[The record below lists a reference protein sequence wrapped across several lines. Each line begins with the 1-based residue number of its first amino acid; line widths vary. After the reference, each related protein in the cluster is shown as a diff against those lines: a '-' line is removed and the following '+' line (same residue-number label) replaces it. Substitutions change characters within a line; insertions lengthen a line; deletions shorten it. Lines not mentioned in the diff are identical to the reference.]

1 MYKVENSEEYKT
13 LLFYDAEG
21 NKTELIQYD
30 PKYTIYVNDG
40 DNRFMPD
47 PFFEV
52 MTRTDKEGITF
63 KKIEFTEE
71 EKELIKETIKYREPK
86 MTDEDENLK
95 LVDIEVFQ
103 DYAILYLGKLD
114 MNDYYGDDWNDAP
127 YDCNAG
133 LVYSE
138 FIEKIITV
146 KMPEDL
152 YIESFEEYFDV
163 LNMRITRNDQKWGIY
178 PVAILEKTDEHPVPI
193 FFNMTYK
200 QIMELIA
207 G

>member
-1 MYKVENSEEYKT
+1 MYKVENSEEDKT
-13 LLFYDAEG
+13 ILFYDTEA
-21 NKTELIQYD
+21 NKTESIQYD
-30 PKYTIYVNDG
+30 PKYTIFDNDG

-52 MTRTDKEGITF
+52 FTRADKEVITF

-95 LVDIEVFQ
+95 LVDIEVFE
-103 DYAILYLGKLD
+103 DYAILYLGKSD

-133 LVYSE
+133 LVYPE

-152 YIESFEEYFDV
+152 YIESFEGYFDV
-163 LNMRITRNDQKWGIY
+163 NMRITRNDQKWGIY
-178 PVAILEKTDEHPVPI
+178 PVAILEKTDKHPVPI

>member
-1 MYKVENSEEYKT
+1 MYIAKNSEEDKT
-13 LLFYDAEG
+13 LLFYDTEA
-21 NKTELIQYD
+21 NKTESIQYD
-30 PKYTIYVNDG
+30 PKYTIFINDG

-52 MTRTDKEGITF
+52 LTRTEKEGLTF
-63 KKIEFTEE
+63 QKIEFTEE

-86 MTDEDENLK
+86 LTDEDENLK

-114 MNDYYGDDWNDAP
+114 MDDYYGDDWNDAP

-138 FIEKIITV
+138 FVEKIITV

-152 YIESFEEYFDV
+152 YIESFEEYFYD
-163 LNMRITRNDQKWGIY
+163 LNMPITRNDQKWGIY
-178 PVAILEKTDEHPVPI
+178 PVAILKKTGEHPVPI

>member
-86 MTDEDENLK
+86 MTDEDEL
-95 LVDIEVFQ
+95 
-103 DYAILYLGKLD
+103 
-114 MNDYYGDDWNDAP
+114 
-127 YDCNAG
+127 
-133 LVYSE
+133 S
-138 FIEKIITV
+138 
-146 KMPEDL
+146 
-152 YIESFEEYFDV
+152 
-163 LNMRITRNDQKWGIY
+163 
-178 PVAILEKTDEHPVPI
+178 
-193 FFNMTYK
+193 
-200 QIMELIA
+200 LIHI
-207 G
+207 